1 MYQVGQQVVY
11 GIHGVCEILDV
22 EIKTVD
28 RKKISYFVLTP
39 VDQPGARFYVP
50 AENPVA
56 LAKLSKLL
64 TLQEM
69 EALLAS
75 VDNSKNAW
83 IADENRRK
91 LRHRELLSSGD
102 RKAILEMV
110 CALHIHR
117 NEQLQKGKKFHLC
130 DENFLHD
137 AEKLLC
143 SEVSLVMGKTSEEAM
158 DYLYQY
164 YEFSI

>member
-1 MYQVGQQVVY
+1 MYQVGQRVVY

-39 VDQPGARFYVP
+39 IDQPGARFYVP

-56 LAKLSKLL
+56 LKKLSNLL
-64 TLQEM
+64 ARQEL

-75 VDNSKNAW
+75 VEKSKAAW
-83 IADENRRK
+83 VMDENRRK
-91 LRHRELLSSGD
+91 LRYKELLGSGD
-102 RKAILEMV
+102 RKALLEMI

-117 NEQLQKGKKFHLC
+117 EEQLQKGKKFHLC

-137 AEKLLC
+137 AQRLLC
-143 SEVSLVMGKTSEEAM
+143 SEISLVLEKTKEEALM
-158 DYLYQY
+158 YLHDY
-164 YEFSI
+164 YEF

>member
-11 GIHGVCEILDV
+11 GIHGVCEILSV

-56 LAKLSKLL
+56 LKKISHLLSK
-64 TLQEM
+64 QEL

-75 VDNSKNAW
+75 VDKSKSAW
-83 IADENRRK
+83 VEDENRRK
-91 LRHRELLSSGD
+91 LRYKDLLSSGD
-102 RKAILEMV
+102 RKAILEMI
-110 CALHIHR
+110 CASHIHKE
-117 NEQLQKGKKFHLC
+117 EQQQKGKKFHLC

-137 AEKLLC
+137 AQRLLC
-143 SEVSLVMGKTSEEAM
+143 SELSLVMEKTREEALAYLH
-158 DYLYQY
+158 DYYK
-164 YEFSI
+164 F